1 VVLEGDSGGG
11 EGSHCSLMLCC
22 QTQTAA
28 DELRL
33 LCTSAL
39 HVLQQCLNSPY
50 VLHGGGC
57 SETLISHFLW
67 EKAAEE
73 HPRDFFTDLR
83 CSERT
88 FRAVM
93 RNVATGFQRVA
104 VCLEHHGGTV
114 VSDSWSHHC
123 WTFPPDNWGHPGGG
137 GRESKTVGDVTRNRC
152 PFPARG
158 SKISAGVTARDS
170 VSGGKGQCA
179 PADKKQQRASRY
191 SDSERLDAT
200 LRGGEGSKETVFHEE
215 DTLEVDEGALR
226 SGKTCGCG
234 CVKLSDLPP
243 TSKWIPLG
251 ADNCSVFIPDFV
263 QQQCLEDTP
272 VLSRPVF
279 PLVCDPFL
287 PKVRAIEVAND
298 LASTVLRISFPH

>member
-1 VVLEGDSGGG
+1 
-11 EGSHCSLMLCC
+11 ML
-22 QTQTAA
+22 
-28 DELRL
+28 LKIFKKRG
-33 LCTSAL
+33 
-39 HVLQQCLNSPY
+39 H
-50 VLHGGGC
+50 
-57 SETLISHFLW
+57 
-67 EKAAEE
+67 
-73 HPRDFFTDLR
+73 
-83 CSERT
+83 SERMQLVSVYSNVSKFSQLIYCDIPFNYVGT

-123 WTFPPDNWGHPGGG
+123 WAFPPDNWVHPGGG
-137 GRESKTVGDVTRNRC
+137 GESKTVGDRVMRNRC
-152 PFPARG
+152 HFPAGG
-158 SKISAGVTARDS
+158 SKISAGITARDS

-179 PADKKQQRASRY
+179 PADKKQERASRY
-191 SDSERLDAT
+191 SDSERVEGT
-200 LRGGEGSKETVFHEE
+200 LRGEESKERVFHKE
-215 DTLEVDEGALR
+215 DTLEVDEGDFQ

-243 TSKWIPLG
+243 TAKWIPLG

-263 QQQCLEDTP
+263 RQRLENTP
-272 VLSRPVF
+272 RDSVLSRPVF

-287 PKVRAIEVAND
+287 PKVRAIEAAND